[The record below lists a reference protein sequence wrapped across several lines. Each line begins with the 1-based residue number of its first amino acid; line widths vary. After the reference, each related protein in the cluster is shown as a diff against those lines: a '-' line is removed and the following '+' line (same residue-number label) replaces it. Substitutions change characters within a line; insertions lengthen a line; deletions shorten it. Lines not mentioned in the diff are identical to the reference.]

1 MKVDEDEL
9 TDMMARKRTRTMR
22 KYSLVPGWRVSR
34 RGRMKKR
41 TAQTET
47 TFD

>member
-34 RGRMKKR
+34 RGRLKEGTTQTQ
-41 TAQTET
+41 TAFE
-47 TFD
+47 